1 MSDIRKLVF
10 FERGVETLTYFSHE
24 MAASFRKMGYQIFF
38 FDIQA
43 EYADTKRLTRFL
55 KSGETAVITFNFIG
69 LSGEEFLLETESQ
82 SVFASRNIPVYC
94 ILVDHPLYYHKQLDE
109 TIPNLTVFCIDR
121 QHISYMKRFYKGIP
135 CHFLPLAGNFLMDGE
150 EQVQTDF
157 IPYENR
163 EYEVGFIANYVHLPA
178 IEEHFTSQTQEYIDF
193 YHEILNY
200 LRLHPSEPL
209 DPAMEHFIRRE
220 IPEVTER
227 ELMACFAGMLFLDMY
242 NRTYFRG
249 ETVRTLVDN
258 GVRVHVFGKGWE
270 NLKVKHPENL
280 ILNGRQLDS
289 AECVKII
296 RNTKIALNTM
306 PWFKD
311 GAHDRIFTA
320 MLNKAV
326 SLTDSSIYLRERFC
340 DGKDL
345 AFYEL
350 EHLDVLPE
358 QVLSMLGHPK
368 KMKEIIEYSYERA
381 LKEDTWSNRAE
392 RLREFL

>member
-43 EYADTKRLTRFL
+43 EYADTKRLSRFL

-69 LSGEEFLLETESQ
+69 LSGEEFLLESESQ

-135 CHFLPLAGNFLMDGE
+135 CHFLPLAGNFLMDKE
-150 EQVQTDF
+150 ERISTDF

-178 IEEHFTSQTQEYIDF
+178 IEEHFTSQTKEYIDF

-209 DPAMEHFIRRE
+209 DSAMEHFVRRE

-258 GVRVHVFGKGWE
+258 GVRVHVFGKG
-270 NLKVKHPENL
+270 
-280 ILNGRQLDS
+280 
-289 AECVKII
+289 
-296 RNTKIALNTM
+296 
-306 PWFKD
+306 
-311 GAHDRIFTA
+311 
-320 MLNKAV
+320 
-326 SLTDSSIYLRERFC
+326 
-340 DGKDL
+340 
-345 AFYEL
+345 
-350 EHLDVLPE
+350 
-358 QVLSMLGHPK
+358 
-368 KMKEIIEYSYERA
+368 
-381 LKEDTWSNRAE
+381 
-392 RLREFL
+392 

>member
-43 EYADTKRLTRFL
+43 EYADTKRLSRFL

-69 LSGEEFLLETESQ
+69 LSGEEFLLESESQ

-135 CHFLPLAGNFLMDGE
+135 CHFLPLAGNFLMDKE
-150 EQVQTDF
+150 ERISTDF

-178 IEEHFTSQTQEYIDF
+178 IEEHFTSQTKEYIDF

-209 DPAMEHFIRRE
+209 DSAMEHFVRRE

-227 ELMACFAGMLFLDMY
+227 E
-242 NRTYFRG
+242 
-249 ETVRTLVDN
+249 
-258 GVRVHVFGKGWE
+258 
-270 NLKVKHPENL
+270 LKVKHPENL
-280 ILNGRQLDS
+280 ILNGSQLDS

-326 SLTDSSIYLRERFC
+326 SLTDGSIYLKERFC

-345 AFYEL
+345 VFYEL
-350 EHLDVLPE
+350 EHLDALPE

-381 LKEDTWSNRAE
+381 LKEDTWANRAE

>member
-1 MSDIRKLVF
+1 
-10 FERGVETLTYFSHE
+10 
-24 MAASFRKMGYQIFF
+24 
-38 FDIQA
+38 
-43 EYADTKRLTRFL
+43 
-55 KSGETAVITFNFIG
+55 
-69 LSGEEFLLETESQ
+69 
-82 SVFASRNIPVYC
+82 
-94 ILVDHPLYYHKQLDE
+94 
-109 TIPNLTVFCIDR
+109 
-121 QHISYMKRFYKGIP
+121 
-135 CHFLPLAGNFLMDGE
+135 
-150 EQVQTDF
+150 
-157 IPYENR
+157 
-163 EYEVGFIANYVHLPA
+163 
-178 IEEHFTSQTQEYIDF
+178 
-193 YHEILNY
+193 
-200 LRLHPSEPL
+200 
-209 DPAMEHFIRRE
+209 
-220 IPEVTER
+220 
-227 ELMACFAGMLFLDMY
+227 MACFAGMLFLDMY

-326 SLTDSSIYLRERFC
+326 SLTDGSIYLKERFC

-350 EHLDVLPE
+350 EHLDALPE

-381 LKEDTWSNRAE
+381 LREDTWANRAE

>member
-1 MSDIRKLVF
+1 
-10 FERGVETLTYFSHE
+10 
-24 MAASFRKMGYQIFF
+24 
-38 FDIQA
+38 
-43 EYADTKRLTRFL
+43 
-55 KSGETAVITFNFIG
+55 
-69 LSGEEFLLETESQ
+69 
-82 SVFASRNIPVYC
+82 
-94 ILVDHPLYYHKQLDE
+94 
-109 TIPNLTVFCIDR
+109 
-121 QHISYMKRFYKGIP
+121 
-135 CHFLPLAGNFLMDGE
+135 
-150 EQVQTDF
+150 
-157 IPYENR
+157 
-163 EYEVGFIANYVHLPA
+163 
-178 IEEHFTSQTQEYIDF
+178 
-193 YHEILNY
+193 
-200 LRLHPSEPL
+200 
-209 DPAMEHFIRRE
+209 
-220 IPEVTER
+220 
-227 ELMACFAGMLFLDMY
+227 MY

-326 SLTDSSIYLRERFC
+326 SLTDGSIYLKERFC

-350 EHLDVLPE
+350 EHLDALPE

-381 LKEDTWSNRAE
+381 LKEDTWANRAE
-392 RLREFL
+392 HLREFL